1 MISLVVI
8 TPDPAH
14 SEFQAMAVDGFSYTV
29 GTGVPLSATGQE
41 PATHRGI
48 HDAATPLRAAVMMGE
63 VAPEPSDAY
72 TSEQIA
78 GAISQCIV
86 TEWGLTAAQKAAEDP
101 ENPSPRLTAK
111 AHFDATIAALGLKII
126 EQPLP

>member
-8 TPDPAH
+8 TPDPMHEA
-14 SEFQAMAVDGFSYTV
+14 FQAMAVDGFSYTV

-48 HDAATPLRAAVMMGE
+48 HDAATPARAAVMMGE
-63 VAPEPSDAY
+63 ATPEPSEGY

-86 TEWGLTAAQKAAEDP
+86 TEWGLTATQKAAEDP
-101 ENPSPRLTAK
+101 ENPSPRLKNK
-111 AHFDATIAALGLKII
+111 AHFDATLAAHGLKII
-126 EQPLP
+126 QEEI